1 MGNAPE
7 AAVAVVVLAAVDEA
21 EAICCGDAGWWSEIL
36 LEFKAV
42 VTADTNGALASW
54 TPRARAAATL
64 SGYMRVCDQS
74 SSSFFDG
81 IPSSFDQHVGRQAP
95 RAQPQTHATPSARS
109 HPYSARVSGPLFI
122 TASDRGELKDM

>member
-1 MGNAPE
+1 MRRRRLPAT
-7 AAVAVVVLAAVDEA
+7 

-95 RAQPQTHATPSARS
+95 RAPLTSDACNTFGEITPLLGACFGSS
-109 HPYSARVSGPLFI
+109 TPLFI